1 MSGRIRCPACDREVS
16 NKPIKTWKFKFY
28 DVSRYECQHC
38 KTKFNIYDSPNSKF
52 VISGTR
58 RK

>member
-1 MSGRIRCPACDREVS
+1 MGGNVRCPACGREFS
-16 NKPIKTWKFKFY
+16 GEPLKTWKFRFY

-38 KTKFNIYDSPNSKF
+38 KTKFNIYDSPDSKF
-52 VISGTR
+52 VIVGKR